1 MQLNNLKMIIGTAK
15 TSHSLLLF
23 TSIVLITVG
32 IYGTIVSKEFGC
44 DSGIFVKINTLED
57 SIAKIMSDLS
67 SEKILNCY
75 SKAKNSNDFHKCLN
89 DYTKG
94 DMRCMEGGLMGLSIT
109 SIVIGVLMLFLST
122 YLLFM

>member
-1 MQLNNLKMIIGTAK
+1 MVIGTAK

-32 IYGTIVSKEFGC
+32 IYGTIVSKEYGC
-44 DSGIFVKINTLED
+44 DSGVFLKIGEQGDLHNTFNNLFPNGD
-57 SIAKIMSDLS
+57 AHPKIIDCM
-67 SEKILNCY
+67 
-75 SKAKNSNDFHKCLN
+75 SKAKNSNDKHECLN
-89 DYTKG
+89 NYSKG
-94 DMRCMEGGLMGLSIT
+94 GVKCMEGGLMALSIT